1 MSEKNISFNDKKI
14 QKSEFYRNKK
24 VTSIEDIDVNK
35 ILVSEKEPYGT
46 KNSIKYFIGYN
57 ENDVIRPL
65 CVRLPQMTGY
75 ARKFD
80 ENATMSFRANNKQ
93 LSKYYN
99 KIWGKVE
106 KLMRIDFESKPVYGD
121 DDKYIKTKIKI
132 YAGSMITNF
141 HNKKMPK
148 EKAPCKCLSIIML
161 DSVIKANKKYYP
173 QTLLEECKYVQ
184 EKIKIENLIDDDL
197 EKSESDS
204 DSNNETESDNDND
217 VYDEQFVESILIVI
231 KA

>member
-1 MSEKNISFNDKKI
+1 M
-14 QKSEFYRNKK
+14 Y
-24 VTSIEDIDVNK
+24 
-35 ILVSEKEPYGT
+35 
-46 KNSIKYFIGYN
+46 
-57 ENDVIRPL
+57 
-65 CVRLPQMTGY
+65 
-75 ARKFD
+75 
-80 ENATMSFRANNKQ
+80 FRANNKQ
-93 LSKYYN
+93 LLKNNN
-99 KIWGKVE
+99 KIWEKVE
-106 KLMRIDFESKPVYGD
+106 KLMKINFESKPVYGD
-121 DDKYIKTKIKI
+121 DDKYIKTKMKI

-141 HNKKMPK
+141 HNKKMSK
-148 EKAPCKCLSIIML
+148 EKAPWKCLSIIML

-184 EKIKIENLIDDDL
+184 EKIKTENLIDDDL